1 MIIMKKKYKVVNGE
15 SPLFDNDDFSRSC
28 SSKKKYTTPY
38 HAQFAID
45 EIEYR
50 NSKLKLFC
58 YKCPYCGNYHLTEK

>member
-1 MIIMKKKYKVVNGE
+1 MKKKYKVVSTE

-45 EIEYR
+45 ESQYR
-50 NSKLKLFC
+50 DSKLKLSY
-58 YKCPYCGNYHLTEK
+58 YKCPYCGNYHLIEK